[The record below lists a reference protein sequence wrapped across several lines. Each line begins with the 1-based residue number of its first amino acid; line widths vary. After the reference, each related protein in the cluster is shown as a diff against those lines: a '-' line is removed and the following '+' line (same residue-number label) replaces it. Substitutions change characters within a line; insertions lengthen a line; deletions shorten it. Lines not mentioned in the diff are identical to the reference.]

1 MKKLLA
7 SRPWVLLRPLLVIAA
22 CIATGCGGGEQTAV
36 GDAPRG
42 VTDDEIVIG
51 SHTDLSGGLAIWGV
65 PLTNGQRMRY
75 DEVNAAGGV
84 HGRRI
89 RLVVEDSQYQMPVAV
104 KATNKLLNVDN
115 IFLMVGS
122 MGTPM
127 NIALMPRMFE
137 ANVPSLFPLT
147 AAVQMHEPLHP
158 MKFNYFVS
166 YRDQIRGG
174 MAYMVKKHGFRKVCL
189 QVVASDYGH
198 ENEVGFEQAL
208 QELGL
213 ESVYTGSHKATE
225 TDFIGTITAIKNSGC
240 EMLVLGPLVK
250 DTILLY
256 SAARDAGWDAPI
268 ISNMVSYVPEVA
280 RAADGALEGLYA
292 AASFYV
298 PDFANEV
305 AVDSWLGRWHRSYV
319 EQFGEEPAPQSVI
332 GYVIGDLV
340 VRALEEAGPDLT
352 LEKVLAAL
360 ENIDKYEDP
369 FGGPTL
375 SFSPTKHQGGDYLN
389 LYQVA
394 DGKWAVV
401 ERNVPF

>member
-1 MKKLLA
+1 MKKLSGLLA
-7 SRPWVLLRPLLVIAA
+7 LFLVA
-22 CIATGCGGGEQTAV
+22 CGSGQDEA
-36 GDAPRG
+36 DSDLPRG
-42 VTDDEIVIG
+42 VTNDTITIG

-75 DEVNAAGGV
+75 EEANAAGGV
-84 HGRRI
+84 HGRKI
-89 RLVVEDSQYQMPVAV
+89 ELVVEDSQYQMPLAV
-104 KATNKLLNVDN
+104 KATNKLLNVDD

-158 MKFNYFVS
+158 MKYNYFVS

-174 MAYMVKKHGFRKVCL
+174 MAYMVEKGGIKTVCM
-189 QVVASDYGH
+189 QAVANDYGH
-198 ENEVGFEQAL
+198 ENELGFEQAVE
-208 QELGL
+208 ELGL
-213 ESVYTGSHKATE
+213 EIKYTGRHKTTE
-225 TDFIGTITAIKNSGC
+225 TDFVGTVTAIKNSGC
-240 EMLVLGPLVK
+240 DMLVLGTLIK

-256 SAARDAGWDAPI
+256 AAARDAGWDAPI
-268 ISNMVSYVPEVA
+268 ISNMVSYVPEIST
-280 RAADGALEGLYA
+280 AADGGMEGLYA

-298 PDFANEV
+298 PDFEAEI
-305 AVDSWLGRWHRSYV
+305 AAGSWAGGWAERYVDI
-319 EQFGEEPAPQSVI
+319 FGEEPAPQSVI

-340 VRALEEAGPDLT
+340 VRSLEQAGPGVT

-360 ENIDKYEDP
+360 DSVDKYEDA

-375 SFSPTKHQGGDYLN
+375 TLSPTKHQAGDFLN
-389 LYQVA
+389 MYQVV
-394 DGKWAVV
+394 DRKWAVV
-401 ERNVPF
+401 ERNLPY

>member
-1 MKKLLA
+1 MKKAFGLVALVLA
-7 SRPWVLLRPLLVIAA
+7 
-22 CIATGCGGGEQTAV
+22 GCGGGQEAANN
-36 GDAPRG
+36 DLPRG
-42 VTDDEIVIG
+42 VTDDTIVIG

-84 HGRRI
+84 HGRQI
-89 RLVVEDSQYQMPVAV
+89 KLIVEDTQYQLPVAV

-158 MKFNYFVS
+158 MKYNYFVS

-174 MAYMVKKHGFRKVCL
+174 MAYMVQKHGYRKVCL
-189 QVVASDYGH
+189 QAVASDYGE
-198 ENEVGFEQAL
+198 ENAAGFEQAVE
-208 QELGL
+208 ELGL
-213 ESVYTGSHKATE
+213 ESVYAGQHKGAE
-225 TDFIGTITAIKNSGC
+225 TDFVGTITAIKNSGC

-250 DTILLY
+250 DTILIY

-280 RAADGALEGLYA
+280 RAADGAMEGLYA

-298 PDFANEV
+298 PDFEAEITAGSSV
-305 AVDSWLGRWHRSYV
+305 GLWAEKYA
-319 EQFGEEPAPQSVI
+319 EAFGEEPAPQSVI

-340 VRALEEAGPDLT
+340 VRALEEAGPDLK
-352 LEKVLAAL
+352 LVNVLAAL
-360 ENIDKYEDP
+360 ERIENYEDP

-389 LYQVA
+389 MYQVVG
-394 DGKWAVV
+394 GKWQIL
-401 ERNVPF
+401 EKNLPF

>member
-1 MKKLLA
+1 MRSVFGWVGGLVVLVLA
-7 SRPWVLLRPLLVIAA
+7 
-22 CIATGCGGGEQTAV
+22 GCGGGQQGV
-36 GDAPRG
+36 DNNLPRG
-42 VTDDEIVIG
+42 VTDDTIVIG

-75 DEVNAAGGV
+75 EEANAAGGI
-84 HGRRI
+84 HGRQI
-89 RLVVEDSQYQMPVAV
+89 KLIVEDTQYQMPMAV

-147 AAVQMHEPLHP
+147 AGVQMYEPLHP
-158 MKFNYFVS
+158 MKYSYFVS

-174 MAYMVKKHGFRKVCL
+174 MAYMVDKHGFNSVCM
-189 QVVASDYGH
+189 QAVANDYGH
-198 ENEVGFEQAL
+198 ENELGFAKAVE
-208 QELGL
+208 ELGL
-213 ESVYTGSHKATE
+213 EIAYTGRHKGAE

-250 DTILLY
+250 DTILIY

-280 RAADGALEGLYA
+280 LAADGAMEGLYA

-298 PDFANEV
+298 PDFEAEAATGSWIGKWGQEYV
-305 AVDSWLGRWHRSYV
+305 AV
-319 EQFGEEPAPQSVI
+319 FGEAPAPQSVI

-340 VRALEEAGPDLT
+340 VRALEEAGPDVT

-360 ENIDKYEDP
+360 EGIEKYEDP

-389 LYQVA
+389 LYQVI
-394 DGKWAVV
+394 DGKWQVV
-401 ERNVPF
+401 EGNLPF

>member
-1 MKKLLA
+1 MRKIPLLA
-7 SRPWVLLRPLLVIAA
+7 ICLIA
-22 CIATGCGGGEQTAV
+22 GCGADQPETAS
-36 GDAPRG
+36 DLPRG
-42 VTDDEIVIG
+42 VTDDTIVIG

-65 PLTNGQRMRY
+65 PLSYGLRMRY
-75 DEVNAAGGV
+75 DEANAAGGV
-84 HGRRI
+84 HGRQI
-89 RLVVEDSQYQMPVAV
+89 KLVVEDTQYQMPLAV

-127 NIALMPRMFE
+127 NIALMPKMFE

-158 MKFNYFVS
+158 MKYNYFVS

-174 MAYMVKKHGFRKVCL
+174 MAYMVARTGIRKVCL
-189 QVVASDYGH
+189 QVVANDYGH
-198 ENEVGFEQAL
+198 ENELGFLQAVD
-208 QELGL
+208 ELGL
-213 ESVYTGSHKATE
+213 DVSYRGSHKATE
-225 TDFIGTITAIKNSGC
+225 TDFVGTITAIKNSGC

-256 SAARDAGWDAPI
+256 SAARDAGWDAPV

-280 RAADGALEGLYA
+280 SSANGVMNGLYA

-298 PDFANEV
+298 PDFSAEI
-305 AVDSWLGRWHRSYV
+305 AAGSWVGEWAQRYIER
-319 EQFGEEPAPQSVI
+319 FGEQPAPQSVI

-340 VRALEEAGPDLT
+340 VRALDQAGPELT
-352 LEKVLAAL
+352 LQKVLAAL
-360 ENIDKYEDP
+360 ETINQYEDP

-375 SFSPTKHQGGDYLN
+375 TLSPQKHQAGDFLN
-389 LYQVA
+389 LYQVV
-394 DGKWAVV
+394 DGKWVIAA
-401 ERNVPF
+401 RNVPY